1 MAEDPM
7 GIIWT
12 YGDFCFYF
20 DFHLE
25 VPLREKC
32 PNIEFFL
39 VRIFQHSDWIRR
51 DTTYFSGKIRT
62 RKNSVFGHFSFGGT
76 GSSGRGLSLFLS
88 STSIRPRKIR
98 HWLIVLHLK
107 WLSCILD
114 HSTYDLQ
121 LLNMIYYP
129 LGFRIWLNTNSI
141 KVVDVKLHL
150 NTVISHRHEV
160 DLNSHRIPS

>member
-1 MAEDPM
+1 M
-7 GIIWT
+7 
-12 YGDFCFYF
+12 
-20 DFHLE
+20 
-25 VPLREKC
+25 
-32 PNIEFFL
+32 FL
-39 VRIFQHSDWIRR
+39 FWFSSGG
-51 DTTYFSGKIRT
+51 TTAWKVSKYWVFSGPYFPTFGLNTERHYVFLRIQSEYWKIRT

-129 LGFRIWLNTNSI
+129 LGFRIWLNANSI
-141 KVVDVKLHL
+141 NVVDVKLHL